1 MTLYDKLVINKFI
14 NGSFTGFKGNY
25 RDLEEVME
33 HMISYVEKMGGSVV
47 DTPNT
52 YNIQCP
58 YLWTGKIYK
67 EFKSFGIKPMIPT
80 ETKWIEHTL
89 EPTVADYSC

>member
-1 MTLYDKLVINKFI
+1 MPLYDKLIINKLI
-14 NGSFTGFKGNY
+14 NGSFTEFKGGNL
-25 RDLEEVME
+25 DTVMG
-33 HMISYVEKMGGSVV
+33 HMVSYVEKMGGSVV

-80 ETKWIEHTL
+80 ETKWMEHSI
-89 EPTVADYSC
+89 EPTVADYRC